1 MFETESERFVAAQL
15 ARADLYFYSR
25 WMMLQR
31 KGVKWVR
38 APHHKLVC
46 DALMRVYRGE
56 CRRLIIN
63 IPPRYG
69 KTELVAIDFV
79 TWALGHCPDA
89 EFIATSYSGDL
100 AAVNSWQAREVAQ
113 HEAYRTIF
121 PEVQLDAGST
131 ARDHWRTTAGGVV
144 YARGAGGSITGFGA
158 GKMRPT
164 FGGAI
169 IIDDPHK
176 PDEARSD
183 TVRKGVIEWFQNTLE
198 SRVNSPDTPII
209 LIMQRLHEE
218 DLAGWL
224 LAGGNGEK
232 WESIILPAITEGG
245 LSLWPE
251 KHSLDEL
258 RRMERAA
265 PYTFAGQY
273 LQRPAP
279 PSGGIFKPDN
289 LVIVEQAPKCIQF
302 ERAWDLAASKNEGD
316 YTAGALLGRTQAG
329 RYVILD
335 MVTLQG
341 SPDEVEAKIVA
352 TAKLDGQKVR
362 VNLPQDP
369 GQAGKAQV
377 AYFTKAL
384 AGHRVISSPESGD
397 KVTRAEPFAAQVNV
411 GNVDM
416 VRADWNLGLVNE
428 MRNFPN
434 AKHDDQVD
442 AMSRAFMTL
451 AGARGP
457 MQISDEV
464 LRMASGR
471 R

>member
-1 MFETESERFVAAQL
+1 MFETDSERFVAAQL
-15 ARADLYFYSR
+15 ARSSLFFFSR
-25 WMMLQR
+25 YMMLR
-31 KGVKWVR
+31 TRGLKWQR
-38 APHHKLVC
+38 APHHKTIC
-46 DALMRVYRGE
+46 DAFTRVFEGK
-56 CRRLIIN
+56 CKRLILN
-63 IPPRYG
+63 LPPRYSKTQLALSFVNWSQG
-69 KTELVAIDFV
+69 KA
-79 TWALGHCPDA
+79 PDS
-89 EFIATSYSGDL
+89 EYIFTSYSGRL
-100 AAVNSWQAREVAQ
+100 AATNSWQAREAAKSEV
-113 HEAYRTIF
+113 YREIF
-121 PEVQLDAGST
+121 PEVQIDETSS
-131 ARDHWRTTAGGVV
+131 ARDEWRTMQGGCV
-144 YARGAGGSITGFGA
+144 YATGSGGSVTGYGA
-158 GKMRPT
+158 GKFREQ

-169 IIDDPHK
+169 IIDDALK
-176 PDEARSD
+176 SDDARSD
-183 TVRKGVIEWFQNTLE
+183 TIRGNVIEWFQNTLQ
-198 SRVNSPDTPII
+198 SRCNSPETPII
-209 LIMQRLHEE
+209 VIGQRLHEE
-218 DLAGWL
+218 DLPGWL
-224 LAGGNGEK
+224 LAGGNGEE
-232 WESIILPAITEGG
+232 WESVILPAITERGEA
-245 LSLWPE
+245 LWPE
-251 KHSLDEL
+251 KHTLDDL
-258 RRMERAA
+258 RRMERAS
-265 PYTFAGQY
+265 PYVFAGQY

-279 PSGGIFKPDN
+279 LLGGIFKPDN

-302 ERAWDLAASKNEGD
+302 ERAWDLAASRNEGD
-316 YTAGALLGRTQAG
+316 YTAGALLGRTQTG

-335 MVTLQG
+335 VVTLQG

-384 AGHRVISSPESGD
+384 SGHRVISSPESGD